1 MKKNMIFE
9 RLLRKSAD
17 STVAVITIPR
27 PVAQMWSEY
36 DKIVMEFDGES
47 LVVTSKERIS
57 CELLK

>member
-9 RLLRKSAD
+9 RLLRKSVDNTA
-17 STVAVITIPR
+17 AVITIPR

-47 LVVTSKERIS
+47 LVVTPKEKDM
-57 CELLK
+57 L